1 MKKKPFLESLGLFLH
16 PKFEFHLLIE
26 LVMNL
31 LIIISIIGLFSLV
44 NYPLVS
50 YDSFVGVII
59 YIVVFTLIAES
70 LKVYVLRHFI
80 NYIFKSKGMILIGI
94 NTLLFYLTTFLITD
108 LKFLNPVL
116 LKLIIFSVTHA
127 IFKLI
132 FIIMYQRILEKYK
145 GDENEKMD

>member
-26 LVMNL
+26 LAINILV
-31 LIIISIIGLFSLV
+31 IIPIIGLFNLV

-50 YDSFVGVII
+50 YDSFAGVII
-59 YIVVFTLIAES
+59 YIVVFTLITES

-80 NYIFKSKGMILIGI
+80 NYIFKSKGTLLVGI
-94 NTLLFYLTTFLITD
+94 NTLLFYLTTFLIED
-108 LKFLNPVL
+108 LKFLNPVF
-116 LKLIIFSVTHA
+116 LKLIIFSISFA

-132 FIIMYQRILEKYK
+132 FIIMYQRILEKYE
-145 GDENEKMD
+145 GDNNEKMD